1 MVGLHGAREARC
13 DDATDRPAEPV
24 TNRRPPGGPAGEG
37 AAVSGIELSGIQ
49 PVADVR
55 LASSSLVELAVD
67 QLRREILGGAFMP
80 GDRLV
85 EEQITRRFQISR
97 APLREALR
105 LLAQQGLVEHL
116 PRRGVRVATLS
127 PTDVHELFEL
137 RDLLER
143 HAVGKAMPGAGDL
156 TALRRE
162 LAAMREAAVTG
173 RAFERAEAHR
183 RFHVE
188 LVALAGQRQL
198 RLAYEPIV
206 VRLQLH
212 MAMNLRREEEVV
224 ASADDGVRRHTVLLE
239 AVESDDPTAVLAT
252 LATHGAQTYLTT
264 T

>member
-1 MVGLHGAREARC
+1 M
-13 DDATDRPAEPV
+13 
-24 TNRRPPGGPAGEG
+24 
-37 AAVSGIELSGIQ
+37 SGIELSGAA
-49 PVADVR
+49 PVSDVR

-67 QLRREILGGAFMP
+67 QLRREILGGAFAP

-85 EEQITRRFQISR
+85 EEQITRRFHISR

-127 PTDVHELFEL
+127 PTDVEELFEL
-137 RDLLER
+137 RDILEQ
-143 HAVGKAMPGAGDL
+143 HAVTKALPGAGSL
-156 TALRRE
+156 AGLSRE
-162 LAAMREAAVTG
+162 LAAMRDAAKAG

-198 RLAYEPIV
+198 RLAYEPIL

-224 ASADDGVRRHTVLLE
+224 ASADDGVRRHTVLLT
-239 AVESDDPTAVLAT
+239 AVESDDPAVVLAA
-252 LATHGAQTYLTT
+252 LATHGAQTYLTPP
-264 T
+264 

>member
-1 MVGLHGAREARC
+1 L
-13 DDATDRPAEPV
+13 
-24 TNRRPPGGPAGEG
+24 
-37 AAVSGIELSGIQ
+37 SGIELSGIQ

-67 QLRREILGGAFMP
+67 QLRREILGGAFVP

-137 RDLLER
+137 RDVLEH
-143 HAVGKAMPGAGDL
+143 HAVVKALPGAGNL
-156 TALRRE
+156 AGLRRE
-162 LAAMREAAVTG
+162 LAAMRDAAAAG
-173 RAFERAEAHR
+173 RAFERADAHR

-188 LVALAGQRQL
+188 LVRLAGRRQL
-198 RLAYEPIV
+198 LLAYEPILM
-206 VRLQLH
+206 RLQLH
-212 MAMNLRREEEVV
+212 MAMNLRREEEA
-224 ASADDGVRRHTVLLE
+224 ASADDGVRRHAVLLD
-239 AVESDDPTAVLAT
+239 AVETDDPDAVLTA
-252 LATHGAQTYLTT
+252 LAGHGAQTYLTPT
-264 T
+264 

>member
-1 MVGLHGAREARC
+1 L
-13 DDATDRPAEPV
+13 
-24 TNRRPPGGPAGEG
+24 
-37 AAVSGIELSGIQ
+37 SGIELSGAE

-67 QLRREILGGAFMP
+67 QLRREILGGAFAP

-127 PTDVHELFEL
+127 PTDVEELFEL
-137 RDLLER
+137 RDVLER
-143 HAVGKAMPGAGDL
+143 HAVGKALPGAGSL
-156 TALRRE
+156 AGLRRE
-162 LAAMREAAVTG
+162 LAAMRDAAGAG

-198 RLAYEPIV
+198 RLAYEPIL

-212 MAMNLRREEEVV
+212 MAMNLRREEEV
-224 ASADDGVRRHTVLLE
+224 ASADDGVRRHTVLLA
-239 AVESDDPTAVLAT
+239 AVESDDPAVVLAA
-252 LATHGAQTYLTT
+252 LATHGAQAYLTPT
-264 T
+264 